1 MAYSPYGRTIWQH
14 QGTIVSSGNSTSL
27 NIANAPIDI
36 HDATDLWLAAYA
48 PNAPTGT
55 TPTLNVQLDV
65 YDVFGNLFAAVLAL
79 TQLTSATTKAQGS
92 IGVHV
97 QGTGTSLVLPE
108 TCQVS
113 WTIGGT
119 ASPTWPGLCISLVGR

>member
-1 MAYSPYGRTIWQH
+1 MSYSPYGRYLWQYKADIT
-14 QGTIVSSGNSTSL
+14 GSNNSTTL
-27 NIANAPIDI
+27 AVPNPPIDI
-36 HDATDLWLAAYA
+36 HDATDLWLAAYVIGT
-48 PNAPTGT
+48 PSGT

-65 YDVFGNLFAAVLAL
+65 FDYFGNLFAGVLAL
-79 TQLTSATTKAQGS
+79 TQLTGAVTKAQAS

-97 QGTGTSLVLPE
+97 QAGTSLVLPA

-119 ASPTWPGLCISLVGR
+119 VNPKFPGVCISLLGR

>member
-1 MAYSPYGRTIWQH
+1 MSYSPYGRYFWQNKSDI
-14 QGTIVSSGNSTSL
+14 TTSSNSTALSTV
-27 NIANAPIDI
+27 AATIDI
-36 HDATDLWLAAYA
+36 HDATDLWLAAFVVGT
-48 PNAPTGT
+48 PTGT

-65 YDVFGNLFAAVLAL
+65 FDYFGNLFSAVLAL
-79 TQLTSATTKAQGS
+79 TQLTGAVKSAQAS

-97 QGTGTSLVLPE
+97 QAGTSLVLPA

-119 ASPTWPGLCISLVGR
+119 ANPKFPGVCISLLGR

>member
-1 MAYSPYGRTIWQH
+1 MAYSPYGRYFWQQKATIT
-14 QGTIVSSGNSTSL
+14 GNGNSTAL
-27 NIANAPIDI
+27 NVSGTPIDI
-36 HDATDLWLAAYA
+36 HDATDLWLAVFA

-65 YDVFGNLFAAVLAL
+65 FDDFGNLFPGVLAL
-79 TQLTSATTKAQGS
+79 TQLTGSVLRAHGS

-97 QGTGTSLVLPE
+97 QGGTSLVLPAQ
-108 TCQVS
+108 CQVS

-119 ASPTWPGLCISLVGR
+119 VNPTWPGLCISLLGR

>member
-1 MAYSPYGRTIWQH
+1 MSYSPYGRYLWQYKADI
-14 QGTIVSSGNSTSL
+14 TSSNNSTAL
-27 NIANAPIDI
+27 AVPNAAIDI
-36 HDATDLWLAAYA
+36 HDATDLWLAAYVIGT
-48 PNAPTGT
+48 PTGT

-65 YDVFGNLFAAVLAL
+65 FDYFGNLFAAELAL
-79 TQLTSATTKAQGS
+79 TQLTGAVTKAQGS

-97 QGTGTSLVLPE
+97 QGTGTSLVLPA

-119 ASPTWPGLCISLVGR
+119 GGPKFPGVCISLLGR

>member
-1 MAYSPYGRTIWQH
+1 MAFSPYGRFVWQH
-14 QGTIVSSGNSTSL
+14 QGTITASGNSTTLTTGSV
-27 NIANAPIDI
+27 PIDI

-55 TPTLNVQLDV
+55 TPTLTVQLDV
-65 YDVFGNLFAAVLAL
+65 LDEFGNIFPGVLAL
-79 TQLTSATTKAQGS
+79 TQLTSSTLKAQGS

-97 QGTGTSLVLPE
+97 QGGTSLVLPRS
-108 TCQVS
+108 CQVS

-119 ASPTWPGLCISLVGR
+119 ANPTWPGLCISLLGR